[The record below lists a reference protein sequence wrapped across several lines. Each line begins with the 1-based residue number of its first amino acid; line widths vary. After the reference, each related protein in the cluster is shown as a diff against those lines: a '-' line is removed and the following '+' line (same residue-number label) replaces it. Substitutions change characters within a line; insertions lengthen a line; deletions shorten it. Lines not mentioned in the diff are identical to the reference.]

1 MDQTPRNVS
10 ETARDHRALFTRR
23 KWIKRVAG
31 SVALGSVGIGLYTWR
46 IEPRWVEVVER
57 SMPIRNLPV
66 PLEGRTLVQISDIHI
81 GDDVDDSFL
90 IDWFQR
96 VAKWAPDIVVFTGD
110 FLTLRR
116 DQSLPID
123 QMESVLSHFPR
134 GKLATIG
141 ILGNHDYGVHWNDT
155 QAADVVTGIAENA
168 GLDIVRNGMRN
179 IDGLQIVGFDDFWGP
194 NFGGAKVLG
203 NIDLSLPTLVLC
215 HNPDVV
221 DLPVWSGY
229 RGWILSGHTHGGQC
243 KPPFLKPP
251 ILPIHNKRYAAGEI
265 PLSDGR
271 RLYVN
276 RALGHNMRVRFNVRP
291 EVTIFRL
298 TCDHSN

>member
-1 MDQTPRNVS
+1 M
-10 ETARDHRALFTRR
+10 LTRR

-31 SVALGSVGIGLYTWR
+31 TVALGTVGIGLYTWR

-57 SMPIRNLPV
+57 SMPIRNLPAS
-66 PLEGRTLVQISDIHI
+66 LEGRTLVQISDIHI
-81 GDDVDDSFL
+81 GDDVEDAFL

-96 VAKWAPDIVVFTGD
+96 VTAWTPDIVVFTGD

-116 DQSLPID
+116 DRSLPID
-123 QMESVLSHFPR
+123 QMESVLVHFPR

-141 ILGNHDYGVHWNDT
+141 ILGNHDYGVRWSDM

-168 GLDIVRNGMRN
+168 GLDIVRNEMRN
-179 IDGLQIVGFDDFWGP
+179 IDGLQIVGFDDYWGP
-194 NFGGAKVLG
+194 NFGGAKVLRDV
-203 NIDLSLPTLVLC
+203 DLAPPTLVLC

-221 DLPVWSGY
+221 DLPIWSGY

-243 KPPFLKPP
+243 KVPFLRPP
-251 ILPIHNKRYAAGEI
+251 LLPVHNKRYAAGEI

-276 RALGHNMRVRFNVRP
+276 RALGHTMRVRFNVRP

-298 TCDHSN
+298 TCDRST

>member
-1 MDQTPRNVS
+1 MDQTPRNIS
-10 ETARDHRALFTRR
+10 ETSRDLRAFLTRR

-31 SVALGSVGIGLYTWR
+31 SVALGTVGVGLYAWR

-57 SMPIRNLPV
+57 SMPIRNLPAS
-66 PLEGRTLVQISDIHI
+66 LEGRTLVQISDIHI

-96 VAKWAPDIVVFTGD
+96 VAKWAPDFVVFTGD

-116 DQSLPID
+116 DHSLPID

-141 ILGNHDYGVHWNDT
+141 ILGYHDYGVHWNDM

-168 GLDIVRNGMRN
+168 GLDIVRNEKRN
-179 IDGLQIVGFDDFWGP
+179 IDGLQVVGFDDFWGP
-194 NFGGAKVLG
+194 NFGGAKVLR
-203 NIDLSLPTLVLC
+203 NVDLSLPTLVLC

-229 RGWILSGHTHGGQC
+229 RGWVLSGHTHGGQC
-243 KPPFLKPP
+243 KPPLLKPP
-251 ILPIHNKRYAAGEI
+251 LLPIHNKRYAAGEI

-276 RALGHNMRVRFNVRP
+276 RALGHAMRVRFNVRP

-298 TCDHSN
+298 TCDHST